1 MEHIVW
7 SLDRENRIDFWR
19 DLTNPPDKLKMKQNW
34 FPSEAIYVGLTL
46 QNASNATMIYKMNS
60 PEEAPSPNSPEV
72 FVHNHPPSPHPSLHY
87 SHPHYI
93 ISSHHPMQKKKLVT
107 VDM

>member
-1 MEHIVW
+1 
-7 SLDRENRIDFWR
+7 
-19 DLTNPPDKLKMKQNW
+19 
-34 FPSEAIYVGLTL
+34 
-46 QNASNATMIYKMNS
+46 MNS